1 VSLLLA
7 YYRCVTINRP
17 ITKRFFLDQKNIQ
30 IGVVYS
36 AQCFCKIA
44 STVSNKWLTDD
55 DSNKLSL
62 LSFFLSN
69 KAGEE
74 LFRDV
79 FENWDRVM
87 VGVLFFGEMR
97 DLSLPLEIL
106 RFRFDGLGLS
116 ERDNKSIS
124 VVSSE

>member
-1 VSLLLA
+1 M
-7 YYRCVTINRP
+7 
-17 ITKRFFLDQKNIQ
+17 
-30 IGVVYS
+30 
-36 AQCFCKIA
+36 FCKIA
-44 STVSNKWLTDD
+44 STVSNEWLTDD

>member
-1 VSLLLA
+1 
-7 YYRCVTINRP
+7 
-17 ITKRFFLDQKNIQ
+17 
-30 IGVVYS
+30 
-36 AQCFCKIA
+36 
-44 STVSNKWLTDD
+44 
-55 DSNKLSL
+55 
-62 LSFFLSN
+62 
-69 KAGEE
+69 
-74 LFRDV
+74 
-79 FENWDRVM
+79 M